1 MFERAGAC
9 AASVEAKREQLKEHE
24 QRGLHKEAQAR
35 DLRRQIEEL
44 RAQLARYAEALEE
57 DLAGGRE
64 KVAERTREGIA
75 YEKSFSEV
83 SALLLNHL
91 KGKPE
96 ARDLLQE
103 LVAAMHGQSYNT
115 PAKTESRVP

>member
-1 MFERAGAC
+1 MLGPFDHAVGTAQRA
-9 AASVEAKREQLKEHE
+9 
-24 QRGLHKEAQAR
+24 QRRLPALRPDRGE
-35 DLRRQIEEL
+35 RRQVAGRVGI
-44 RAQLARYAEALEE
+44 AQ

-83 SALLLNHL
+83 SSLLLNHL
-91 KGKPE
+91 KAKPE

-103 LVAAMHGQSYNT
+103 LVSAMHGQSHNT
-115 PAKTESRVP
+115 PPAKTESRIP